1 MLKKINEIKAI
12 NLKLLCSI
20 LVILIPP
27 SLITGPLF
35 SDLFL
40 SISCILFIIILYKE
54 KKFYYFNN
62 FFFKFFVFFWIYLI
76 FNSLFSDNI
85 FHSLKVSIFYIR
97 FGIFC
102 ILVNFLICEYEK
114 FLNNFFYVLLFTISF
129 VVFDGFFQ
137 YFLGFNLLG
146 FETIDYPRISGMFG
160 EESILGS
167 YISRLIPILVAFFF
181 INKFN
186 KSRII
191 VFLLLIVLCQVL
203 VVLTGER
210 TAAGIIILSTI
221 FFVIFIK
228 DIRIL
233 KSIGFI
239 ITIVAAAT
247 FIFLNLNNDIKKRII
262 DTTLMELGVSEN
274 KQVQITFEGVQPI
287 YKNYYLFSPKHQSM
301 YLTSFNMFKD
311 KKSFYRFFIQN
322 LKKFSY

>member
-1 MLKKINEIKAI
+1 
-12 NLKLLCSI
+12 
-20 LVILIPP
+20 
-27 SLITGPLF
+27 
-35 SDLFL
+35 
-40 SISCILFIIILYKE
+40 
-54 KKFYYFNN
+54 
-62 FFFKFFVFFWIYLI
+62 
-76 FNSLFSDNI
+76 
-85 FHSLKVSIFYIR
+85 VSIFYIR

-262 DTTLMELGVSEN
+262 DTTL
-274 KQVQITFEGVQPI
+274 
-287 YKNYYLFSPKHQSM
+287 
-301 YLTSFNMFKD
+301 
-311 KKSFYRFFIQN
+311 
-322 LKKFSY
+322 